1 MLTVNVTQDHIDKG
15 ARKEA
20 YDCPVSLALGEAD
33 PGSDW
38 CVSTRHIMRETGTH
52 VGFIDPPATVSK
64 FVRRF
69 DNGDPVQPFSFE
81 IDPDHENGDPC
92 CEIDPC

>member
-15 ARKEA
+15 ARKAA
-20 YDCPVSLALGEAD
+20 YQCPVSLALREVD

-38 CVSTRHIMRETGTH
+38 CVSTLHIMRETGH
-52 VGFIDPPATVSK
+52 DVGITESPATVSK
-64 FVRRF
+64 FVSRF

-92 CEIDPC
+92 CEIDL